1 MLLDEYLNKIKAYL
15 RNIKIDLQNSD
26 TLKIELSIAINFISS
41 KNAEAERVMHSKSKN
56 IKFTSYNDVMKL
68 FMNF

>member
-1 MLLDEYLNKIKAYL
+1 MLLHEYLNKIKAYL

-41 KNAEAERVMHSKSKN
+41 KNAEAEGVMHSRSKN

>member
-15 RNIKIDLQNSD
+15 RNIKIDFQNSD

-41 KNAEAERVMHSKSKN
+41 KNAEAEGVMHSRSKN

>member
-26 TLKIELSIAINFISS
+26 TLKIELSITINFISS
-41 KNAEAERVMHSKSKN
+41 KNAEAEGVMHSRSKN

>member
-41 KNAEAERVMHSKSKN
+41 KNAEAEGVMHSRSKN

>member
-41 KNAEAERVMHSKSKN
+41 KNAEAEGVIHSRSKN

>member
-41 KNAEAERVMHSKSKN
+41 KNAEAERVMHSRSKN

>member
-1 MLLDEYLNKIKAYL
+1 MLLHEYLNKIKAYL

-41 KNAEAERVMHSKSKN
+41 KNAEAEGVMHSRSKN
-56 IKFTSYNDVMKL
+56 IEFTSYNDVMKL